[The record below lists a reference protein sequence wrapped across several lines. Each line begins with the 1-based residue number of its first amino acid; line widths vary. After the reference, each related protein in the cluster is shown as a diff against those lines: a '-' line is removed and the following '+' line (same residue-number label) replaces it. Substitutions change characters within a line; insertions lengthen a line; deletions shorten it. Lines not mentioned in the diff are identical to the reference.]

1 MAKTQFESAE
11 LQIIDLERQ
20 DVITASPT
28 EGTIKQP
35 EGVYPDLGDS
45 FLPDAN

>member
-20 DVITASPT
+20 DVITTSPT
-28 EGTIKQP
+28 VGTIKP